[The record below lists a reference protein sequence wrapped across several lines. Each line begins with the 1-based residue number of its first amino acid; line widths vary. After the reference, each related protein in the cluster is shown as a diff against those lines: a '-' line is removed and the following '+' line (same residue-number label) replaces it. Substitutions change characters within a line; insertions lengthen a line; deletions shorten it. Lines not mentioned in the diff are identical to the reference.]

1 MVFVYKKGILEVQA
15 CFLSV
20 KRIMHRSKSA
30 FCRHKACLFDTMHDF
45 CCHNATICQKK
56 EIPTTKG
63 GDSFINISNF
73 FGEMHSLYIVTH

>member
-45 CCHNATICQKK
+45 CCHDATICQKK
-56 EIPTTKG
+56 NPYHKRRG
-63 GDSFINISNF
+63 FIYKHF
-73 FGEMHSLYIVTH
+73 